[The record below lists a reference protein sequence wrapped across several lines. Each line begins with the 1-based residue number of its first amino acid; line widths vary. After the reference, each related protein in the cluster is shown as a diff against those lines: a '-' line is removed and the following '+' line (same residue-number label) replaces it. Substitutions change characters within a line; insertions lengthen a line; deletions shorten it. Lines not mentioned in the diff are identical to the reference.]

1 VANERLPEFRV
12 LAQLPNLPR
21 QLRSTQVLVRFC
33 LRTSTLVIFA
43 AFGSIGFGR
52 SLAALLWMAIIL
64 SAVVGLM
71 RREPPFDIVLN
82 HWDETVAYAA
92 LFSLVSVFNHSVPA

>member
-1 VANERLPEFRV
+1 

-21 QLRSTQVLVRFC
+21 ELRSTQVLIRFF
-33 LRTSTLVIFA
+33 LRMSILVIFA

-52 SLAALLWMAIIL
+52 SLAALLGMSIIL
-64 SAVVGLM
+64 SAVIGTM

-92 LFSLVSVFNHSVPA
+92 LFSLVSSFSQATPV

>member
-1 VANERLPEFRV
+1 M
-12 LAQLPNLPR
+12 
-21 QLRSTQVLVRFC
+21 LVRFC
-33 LRTSTLVIFA
+33 LRMCILVVFA

-64 SAVVGLM
+64 CAVIGLM
-71 RREPPFDIVLN
+71 KREAPFGIVLN

-92 LFSLVSVFNHSVPA
+92 LFSLVSSFNHSVPV

>member
-64 SAVVGLM
+64 CAVVGL
-71 RREPPFDIVLN
+71 RSQGGI
-82 HWDETVAYAA
+82 AA
-92 LFSLVSVFNHSVPA
+92 RQDAQRYSRPRGSNSTWKTKAIRLSNR